1 MIFLSNHDFLL
12 LSFKIDEHLIRCI
25 VIMVYDLREKTK
37 FIMFIEY
44 SFLIIKEGIVEIWVK
59 IEVK

>member
-1 MIFLSNHDFLL
+1 
-12 LSFKIDEHLIRCI
+12 
-25 VIMVYDLREKTK
+25 MVYDLREKIE
-37 FIMFIEY
+37 FIMFIKY